1 MSEAAPRLDSP
12 AQRADDGR
20 VIKARGSGWLRGVL
34 ALLLALFSTSCAGW
48 TPIHRERT
56 WTLYVKDGEAVDVD
70 RFGRALGPAFEAVEA
85 RMGPFERRVR
95 IHAWESEAPDADKS
109 GARLEPGDAELHDVP
124 GIGPARVRA
133 FHVKGGSMLFQSSG
147 VFLGVAEVGTALHE
161 LVHARIAEQHL
172 DLPLWFEEGVASY
185 WGDGAFHGERWHVD
199 GLACW
204 PLRELREQRLS
215 DADLARLLA
224 LHARDEYDARE
235 NLLVHFLGWALVF
248 DLAQQAPDAD
258 WLEWKRIFE
267 QQAAQIGAVAAARER
282 LERVLADGT
291 VLGWFERLRDPAPGA
306 RLAAAKGL
314 WKLRD
319 VRAIDAMLDALERE
333 QDGELRVALALN
345 ILLASGETRLGRTR
359 WNRLASVVFPILRE
373 AKLSDPREDQ
383 ALRDVYASMRR
394 WESRR
399 TRSTQDALDDLARLW
414 EE

>member
-1 MSEAAPRLDSP
+1 MVATMTALD
-12 AQRADDGR
+12 R
-20 VIKARGSGWLRGVL
+20 GWLRGVI
-34 ALLLALFSTSCAGW
+34 ALLLSLFSASCASW

-95 IHAWESEAPDADKS
+95 IHAWESETPTTAKNGSSKNGAAKS
-109 GARLEPGDAELHDVP
+109 GEALEPADAQLHEVP

-185 WGDGAFHGERWHVD
+185 WGDGAFHDGSWHVD

-248 DLAQQAPDAD
+248 DLAQQAPQAD
-258 WLEWKRIFE
+258 WLEWKRTFE
-267 QQAAQIGAVAAARER
+267 QHAAEVGAVSAARER
-282 LERVLADGT
+282 LERVLGDAT
-291 VLGWFERLRDPAPGA
+291 VVGWLQRLREPAPGA

-319 VRAIDAMLDALERE
+319 VRAIDAMLEALEHE

-345 ILLASGETRLGRTR
+345 ILLASGETRVGRTR
-359 WNRLASVVFPILRE
+359 WNRLASLVFPILRE
-373 AKLSDPREDQ
+373 SKLADPREDQ

-394 WESRR
+394 WDSRR

>member
-1 MSEAAPRLDSP
+1 MVATMTTFDR
-12 AQRADDGR
+12 
-20 VIKARGSGWLRGVL
+20 GWLRGVI
-34 ALLLALFSTSCAGW
+34 ALLLSLFSASCAGW

-85 RMGPFERRVR
+85 RMGAFERRVR
-95 IHAWESEAPDADKS
+95 IHAWESETPTTAKNGSTKGGAAKS
-109 GARLEPGDAELHDVP
+109 GAALEPADAELHEVP

-185 WGDGAFHGERWHVD
+185 WGDGAFHDGSWHVD

-248 DLAQQAPDAD
+248 DLAQQAPQAD
-258 WLEWKRIFE
+258 WLEWKRTFE
-267 QQAAQIGAVAAARER
+267 QHAAEIGAVTAARER
-282 LERVLADGT
+282 LERVLGDAT
-291 VLGWFERLRDPAPGA
+291 VVGWLQRLREPAPGA

-319 VRAIDAMLDALERE
+319 VRVIDAMLDALERE

-345 ILLASGETRLGRTR
+345 ILLASGETRVGRTR
-359 WNRLASVVFPILRE
+359 WNRLASLVFPILRE
-373 AKLSDPREDQ
+373 SKLADPREDK

-394 WESRR
+394 WDSRR

>member
-1 MSEAAPRLDSP
+1 MAATMSTL
-12 AQRADDGR
+12 GR
-20 VIKARGSGWLRGVL
+20 GWLRSVL
-34 ALLLALFSTSCAGW
+34 ALLLALFGASCAGW
-48 TPIHRERT
+48 TPIHRDRT
-56 WTLYVKDGEAVDVD
+56 WTLYVKDGAVVDVD
-70 RFGRALGPAFEAVEA
+70 RFGRALAPAFEAVEA

-95 IHAWESEAPDADKS
+95 IHAWEGDAPNTVKA
-109 GARLEPGDAELHDVP
+109 GARLEPGDVDLRDVP

-161 LVHARIAEQHL
+161 LVHARVAEQRL
-172 DLPLWFEEGVASY
+172 DLPLWFEEGLASY
-185 WGDGAFHGERWHVD
+185 WGDGAFHEGRWHVD

-224 LHARDEYDARE
+224 LHARDEYDARD

-258 WLEWKRIFE
+258 WREWKRAFE
-267 QQAAQIGAVAAARER
+267 RHTAELGAVAAARQR
-282 LERVLADGT
+282 LERVLADAT
-291 VLGWFERLRDPAPGA
+291 VLGWFERLRDPSPGA
-306 RLAAAKGL
+306 RFAAAKGL

-319 VRAIDAMLDALERE
+319 VRAIDAMLDALEQE
-333 QDGELRVALALN
+333 QVGELRVALALN
-345 ILLASGETRLGRTR
+345 ILLASGEARVGRTR
-359 WNRLASVVFPILRE
+359 WNRLAALVFPILRE
-373 AKLSDPREDQ
+373 SKLSDSREDQ

-394 WESRR
+394 WDSRR